1 MKRLF
6 AILVVVFLP
15 LVAQAQTWPEHENT
29 FINDF
34 ADVID
39 EDTETRLKARL
50 QALRD
55 DKGVEAVVVT
65 LPSRA
70 PYQGE
75 GSEGTLSEFGIGL
88 INNWG
93 VGDAEKNDGIMVLV
107 LTDDREMT
115 VELGAAY
122 DKSQSLAAMDII
134 DTVFTPAF
142 KDGNYSAGIEDGT
155 NAILAEIAG
164 FPLPEAAPEP
174 APATSTP
181 TATPASDT
189 AEDGGIG
196 KWILGLFGG
205 LFAAGIGWGIFGR
218 KIKDSVAV
226 CPSCGEKG
234 MHTERKVLQEATED
248 AEGLGEETVTCNNC
262 DYKKVT
268 EFTIAKKPPPEKKE
282 EFSGGKSDGGG
293 ASGKW

>member
-1 MKRLF
+1 MKRFF
-6 AILVVVFLP
+6 AIMIVVFLP

-39 EDTETRLKARL
+39 ADTETRLKARL

-55 DKGVEAVVVT
+55 EKGVEAVIVT

-70 PYQGE
+70 PFQGE

-93 VGDAEKNDGIMVLV
+93 VGDAEKNDGILV

-115 VELGAAY
+115 VELGDAY

-142 KDGNYSAGIEDGT
+142 KDGNYNAGIEDGT
-155 NAILAEIAG
+155 NAVLAEIAQ
-164 FPLPEAAPEP
+164 FPLPEIAPE
-174 APATSTP
+174 ATPATSPAAT
-181 TATPASDT
+181 TPASDD
-189 AEDGGIG
+189 AESGGIG

-205 LFAAGIGWGIFGR
+205 LFAVGIGWGIFGR

-234 MHTERKVLQEATED
+234 MHTERKVVQEATEE
-248 AEGLGEETVTCNNC
+248 AEGLGEETVTCNRC

-268 EFTIAKKPPPEKKE
+268 EFSIAKKPPPEKKE
-282 EFSGGKSDGGG
+282 EFSGGKSSGGG